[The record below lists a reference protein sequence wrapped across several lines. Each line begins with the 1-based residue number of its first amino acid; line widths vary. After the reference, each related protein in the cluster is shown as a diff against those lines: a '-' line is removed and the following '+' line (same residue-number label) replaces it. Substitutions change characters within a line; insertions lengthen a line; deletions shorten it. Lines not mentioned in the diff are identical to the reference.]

1 MPPIQTDG
9 ATETGALSQDDAANA
24 FLADFLPD
32 QDADGSKKKNP
43 SSNGENEEDEQSSS
57 ETESEAEE
65 QEQESSDESPEDESD
80 GDEADGEDEDD
91 KKKSYVDNDETYV
104 KVKVGDKEHEVPVK
118 DLKRLWG
125 QETALNT
132 RSQEV
137 AEQRK
142 TAEAE
147 TTKAMTGLKLMLD
160 RATAKAESFR
170 GIDWMALAKSPDI
183 SAEEASALRAQAQEA
198 FEEENFFKNELGNF
212 VAAAQTK
219 MQTSIAQQAREC
231 IKALSEKGTEEK
243 PNPHYIEGWGDKV
256 YDDLRA
262 FGMGQGLH
270 QDMINNLT
278 DPAAFKILHMAMQ
291 FHRGAKKVQTTK
303 VNKAPKKIV
312 KTSNSPAVVA
322 QSKTAAKQ
330 AIERQR
336 ANGNLDNTTAAFLST
351 LTKPSD
357 D

>member
-1 MPPIQTDG
+1 MSPIQKDG
-9 ATETGALSQDDAANA
+9 ATENGALSQDDAANA
-24 FLADFLPD
+24 FLADILPE
-32 QDADGSKKKNP
+32 QDEDGSEKDL
-43 SSNGENEEDEQSSS
+43 STTGENEDEQSSS

-80 GDEADGEDEDD
+80 GDEADAEDKD

-142 TAEAE
+142 TADAE
-147 TTKAMTGLKLMLD
+147 TTKAMAGLKLMLD
-160 RATAKAESFR
+160 RATAKAEGYR

-183 SAEEASALRAQAQEA
+183 TAEEASALRAQAQEA

-219 MQTSIAQQAREC
+219 MQTSIAQQARDC
-231 IKALSEKGTEEK
+231 IKALSEKGSEEK
-243 PNPHYIEGWGDKV
+243 PNPHYIEGWGDKL

-270 QDMINNLT
+270 QEMINNLT

-322 QSKTAAKQ
+322 QSKNASKAAL
-330 AIERQR
+330 ERQR
-336 ANGNLDNTTAAFLST
+336 ANGTLDNTAAAFLST
-351 LTKPSD
+351 LSKPSD